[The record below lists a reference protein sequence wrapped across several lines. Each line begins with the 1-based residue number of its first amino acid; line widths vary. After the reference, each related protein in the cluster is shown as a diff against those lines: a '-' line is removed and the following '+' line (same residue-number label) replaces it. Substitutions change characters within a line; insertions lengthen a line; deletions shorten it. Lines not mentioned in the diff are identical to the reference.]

1 MLGSLNQFSPAG
13 NALAF
18 GVIACAI
25 GGFLLVTGLTD
36 RDAAKH
42 EATTPGV
49 IVAIK
54 HGRGGPFYD
63 YEFRVNGIKM
73 SDSGDCKTP
82 LEAQGCSVGGH
93 VLVDYTFQPSNN
105 SRLEDFADGA
115 REKLGWATGLSIVG
129 VLLIG
134 ISFLLRK
141 LGYSDSSGS
150 DDETPPDNP
159 SEVLSIAPRD
169 GR

>member
-1 MLGSLNQFSPAG
+1 MLGSLNQFSPSG

-18 GVIACAI
+18 GIMACAV
-25 GGFLLVTGLTD
+25 GCFLLVTGLTD
-36 RDAAKH
+36 RDSAKH

-49 IVAIK
+49 IVGIR
-54 HGRGGPFYD
+54 HGRRGPYFE

-73 SDSGDCKTP
+73 SDSSGECKTP
-82 LEAQGCSVGGH
+82 LNPQGCGVGDH
-93 VLVDYTFQPSNN
+93 VLVYYTFQPSNN
-105 SRLEDFADGA
+105 SRLEDFADAA
-115 REKLGWATGLSIVG
+115 REKLGWATVLSVVG

-141 LGYSDSSGS
+141 LGYSDSSDGS
-150 DDETPPDNP
+150 DDTQDNP

-169 GR
+169 

>member
-1 MLGSLNQFSPAG
+1 MLGSLNQFSPSG

-18 GVIACAI
+18 GIIACVV

-42 EATTPGV
+42 EATTPGI
-49 IVAIK
+49 IVGIK
-54 HGRGGPFYD
+54 HGRGGPYFE

-73 SDSGDCKTP
+73 SDSSGECMTP
-82 LEAQGCSVGGH
+82 LNPQGCGVGDH
-93 VLVDYTFQPSNN
+93 VVVYYTFQPTNS
-105 SRLEDFADGA
+105 SRLEDFADAA
-115 REKLGWATGLSIVG
+115 REKLGWATGVSVVG

-141 LGYSDSSGS
+141 LGYSDSSDDS
-150 DDETPPDNP
+150 DDTPPDDSSGMP
-159 SEVLSIAPRD
+159 SIAPRD
-169 GR
+169 

>member
-1 MLGSLNQFSPAG
+1 MLGPLNEFSPAG

-18 GVIACAI
+18 GIIACVV

-42 EATTPGV
+42 ESTTPGV
-49 IVAIK
+49 IVGIR
-54 HGRGGPFYD
+54 HGRGGPYFE

-73 SDSGDCKTP
+73 SDSSGECKTP
-82 LEAQGCSVGGH
+82 LNPQGCGVGDH
-93 VLVDYTFQPSNN
+93 VLVYYTFQPSNA
-105 SRLEDFADGA
+105 SRLEDFADAA
-115 REKLGWATGLSIVG
+115 REKLGWATALSVGG

-141 LGYSDSSGS
+141 LGYSDSS
-150 DDETPPDNP
+150 DDNDDTPPDNP
-159 SEVLSIAPRD
+159 SEVLSTAPRD
-169 GR
+169 

>member
-1 MLGSLNQFSPAG
+1 MLGPLNQFSPSG

-18 GVIACAI
+18 GIMACVV

-36 RDAAKH
+36 RDAARH
-42 EATTPGV
+42 EATTTGV

-73 SDSGDCKTP
+73 SDSGGDCKAP
-82 LEAQGCSVGGH
+82 LNPQGCGVGDH
-93 VLVDYTFQPSNN
+93 VLVYYTFQPTNN
-105 SRLEDFADGA
+105 SRLEDFADA
-115 REKLGWATGLSIVG
+115 AHEKLIWAARASALG

-141 LGYSDSSGS
+141 LGYSDSSES
-150 DDETPPDNP
+150 DDDTPPDNP

-169 GR
+169 